1 MTFVTTPHLNNHP
14 LLPTLP
20 TALQRLRGS
29 TEVDDDIE
37 EMRIEESRASSS
49 ASQSNDG
56 LNPNGHTTNWT
67 IWKVLSSTELRIP
80 LIIGIVMQLSQQLS
94 GINAIFYYSTT
105 IFQNAGLET
114 EAAKGATIGVGGVM
128 VIMTLVSIPLMDKA
142 GRRTL
147 HLWGL
152 GGMFIASI
160 FFTISLLVTFIY
172 DGMTVVSVIS
182 LLVFVVFFALGPGS
196 IPWMITAELFA
207 QGPRPAAMS
216 IAVLVNWS
224 TNFAVGLSFPLMLV
238 RASAIF
244 CYFTFPLSRSL
255 FNSDSYTLQ
264 LF

>member
-1 MTFVTTPHLNNHP
+1 M
-14 LLPTLP
+14 
-20 TALQRLRGS
+20 S
-29 TEVDDDIE
+29 
-37 EMRIEESRASSS
+37 
-49 ASQSNDG
+49 
-56 LNPNGHTTNWT
+56 
-67 IWKVLSSTELRIP
+67 IWRVLTSTELRIP

-94 GINAIFYYSTT
+94 GINAVFYYSTI
-105 IFQNAGLET
+105 IFINAGLDSDS
-114 EAAKGATIGVGGVM
+114 AKLATIGVGGVM

-152 GGMFIASI
+152 GGMFISSI

-172 DGMTVVSVIS
+172 SGMTVVSVIS
-182 LLVFVVFFALGPGS
+182 LLLFVVFFALGPGS

-238 RASAIF
+238 SRQLIINYFSLDFALAFSIDSQNACSKCNFLDYFLLSFCHLTFCCLLTFLLAIF
-244 CYFTFPLSRSL
+244 V
-255 FNSDSYTLQ
+255 
-264 LF
+264 

>member
-1 MTFVTTPHLNNHP
+1 M
-14 LLPTLP
+14 
-20 TALQRLRGS
+20 
-29 TEVDDDIE
+29 DDDIE

-56 LNPNGHTTNWT
+56 LNPNGGTAGMS
-67 IWKVLSSTELRIP
+67 IWKVLTSTELRIP

-94 GINAIFYYSTT
+94 GINAVFYYSTT
-105 IFQNAGLET
+105 IFTNAGLDAD
-114 EAAKGATIGVGGVM
+114 AAKLATIGVGGVM
-128 VIMTLVSIPLMDKA
+128 VVMTLVSIPLMDKA

-152 GGMFIASI
+152 GGMFISSI

-172 DGMTVVSVIS
+172 NGMTVVSVIS
-182 LLVFVVFFALGPGS
+182 LLLFVVFFALGPGS

-224 TNFAVGLSFPLMLV
+224 TNFAVGLSFPLMQVSVNNLL
-238 RASAIF
+238 I
-244 CYFTFPLSRSL
+244 LSSLSL
-255 FNSDSYTLQ
+255 FLHYRSIVGKYISELS
-264 LF
+264 LSLCK